1 MIFNLGRDGFDDD
14 GGKGS
19 FEEESL
25 GALAV
30 EDEERVACGVREAA
44 IVVERGGGTKVRVAD
59 WFLGVRARTKK
70 YF

>member
-1 MIFNLGRDGFDDD
+1 VIFNLGRDGFDDD

-44 IVVERGGGTKVRVAD
+44 IVVVERGRGTKVRVAD
-59 WFLGVRARTKK
+59 WFFGCSSEN
-70 YF
+70 